1 MKTIG
6 LTGVMGAGK
15 SSVIEI
21 LKQECITVLDCD
33 AINTQ
38 LLEKQEAGYLQL
50 IEMFGD
56 CILDKEKEI
65 DKVAMSNLIFSDP
78 IKKKQAEDI
87 LHPLIKQRIFKELEV
102 HKDEEL
108 VVVEVPLLFEVKWED
123 AFDEIWV
130 VACDEETLLERL
142 QKYRHV
148 SREEAMRRLR
158 TQIPQEEKIARAD
171 VIFYNNKDKASLKR
185 NICDI
190 LNMKK

>member
-1 MKTIG
+1 MKTAG

-21 LKQECITVLDCD
+21 LKQEGITVLDCD
-33 AINTQ
+33 AINAQ
-38 LLEKQEAGYLQL
+38 LLKKHQEGYLQL
-50 IEMFGD
+50 IQKFGNA
-56 CILDKEKEI
+56 ILNEQKEI
-65 DKVAMSNLIFSDP
+65 DKSAMSDLIFSDP
-78 IKKKQAEDI
+78 IKKQQAESI
-87 LHPLIKQRIFKELEV
+87 LHPLIRQRVFEELAE
-102 HKDEEL
+102 HENEKL

-123 AFDEIWV
+123 AFDEVWV

-142 QKYRHV
+142 EKYRHV
-148 SREEAMRRLR
+148 SKAEAIRRLR